1 MELKTNYQ
9 YTYSIYPFLIKESK
23 YKDYI
28 RKMIKDKKYKLKTFE
43 KEKDFKMYQYFLPK
57 VRELLFSSFSFGNA
71 KNKQLDELPIDTR
84 VAILSKYPCNI
95 FEYDLEQDIQAKVN
109 DKEGIYFSVRKVEV
123 ICFSTGICFLCIK
136 TNLADESEFSDVLNF
151 NYKFKDINFDKT
163 NLQGYDKIKIQTD
176 SFSNA
181 ETVRDFIENITGTNN
196 EIEKLNIDTKRFLT
210 YSYVCVDQSAWNNTN
225 SFDSIQ
231 QQFMKYANNLPA
243 DNSVNFDEESMKTF
257 SNWKYAK
264 IALTKSSVS
273 LFSSTYDM
281 NNYTVLPYE
290 YENQYFYTY
299 IFNLYKKIYLEKM
312 AYEYKE
318 TKDIRKI
325 RDKLTE
331 FTKQVWIQEVTEDST
346 GSKLNDEL
354 KENLQLDELYKEV
367 KNKYDILYK
376 NLNIKKSVKV
386 NFIVL
391 VILMMSLMLNIYNF
405 VMLFD
410 K

>member
-151 NYKFKDINFDKT
+151 NYKFKDINFDTT

-176 SFSNA
+176 NFSNA

-210 YSYVCVDQSAWNNTN
+210 YSYVCIDQSAWNNTN

-331 FTKQVWIQEVTEDST
+331 FTKQVWIQEVTEDNT
-346 GSKLNDEL
+346 GSKLNNEL
-354 KENLQLDELYKEV
+354 KEDLQLDELYKEV

-376 NLNIKKSVKV
+376 NLNIKKSVKM

-391 VILMMSLMLNIYNF
+391 VILMMSLMLNVYNF

>member
-9 YTYSIYPFLIKESK
+9 YTYSIYPFLIKEDK

-28 RKMIKDKKYKLKTFE
+28 RKMIKDKRYKLKTFQ

-57 VRELLFSSFSFGNA
+57 VRELLFSSFSFSNA
-71 KNKQLDELPIDTR
+71 KNKQLEELPIDTR
-84 VAILSKYPCNI
+84 VALLSKYPCNI

-109 DKEGIYFSVRKVEV
+109 DKEGIYFSVRKVEI
-123 ICFSTGICFLCIK
+123 ICFNTGVCFVCIK

-151 NYKFKDINFDKT
+151 NYKFKDINFDAT

-176 SFSNA
+176 SFSSA
-181 ETVRDFIENITGTNN
+181 ETFSDFIENITGTNN
-196 EIEKLNIDTKRFLT
+196 GIEKLNINTKQFLT
-210 YSYVCVDQSAWNNTN
+210 YSYVCVDQSSWNNTN
-225 SFDSIQ
+225 SFDGIQ

-243 DNSVNFDEESMKTF
+243 DNSVNFHEESIKTL

-299 IFNLYKKIYLEKM
+299 IFNLYKKVYLEKM

-331 FTKQVWIQEVTEDST
+331 FTKLVWIQEVTQDSI
-346 GSKLNDEL
+346 GSKLSDEL
-354 KENLQLDELYKEV
+354 KETLKLDELYKQV

-386 NFIVL
+386 NFVVL
-391 VILMMSLMLNIYNF
+391 IILMMSLLLNVYNF
-405 VMLFD
+405 VMLYD

>member
-28 RKMIKDKKYKLKTFE
+28 RKMVKDKKYKLKTFE

-71 KNKQLDELPIDTR
+71 KNKQLDELPIDTK

-123 ICFSTGICFLCIK
+123 ICFNTGVCFVCIK

-151 NYKFKDINFDKT
+151 NYKFKDINFNTT

-225 SFDSIQ
+225 NFDSIQ
-231 QQFMKYANNLPA
+231 QQFIKYANNLPA

-299 IFNLYKKIYLEKM
+299 ILNLYKKIYLEKM

-354 KENLQLDELYKEV
+354 KEIFKLNELYKQV

-386 NFIVL
+386 NFVVL
-391 VILMMSLMLNIYNF
+391 IILMMSLMLNIYNF
-405 VMLFD
+405 VMLYD

>member
-9 YTYSIYPFLIKESK
+9 YTYSIYPFIIKENK
-23 YKDYI
+23 YKEYI
-28 RKMIKDKKYKLKTFE
+28 RKMIKDKKYKLKTFQ

-57 VRELLFSSFSFGNA
+57 VRELLFSSFSFGNE
-71 KNKQLDELPIDTR
+71 KSKQFEELSIDTR

-95 FEYDLEQDIQAKVN
+95 FEYDLEKDIQAKVD
-109 DKEGIYFSVRKVEV
+109 DKKGIYFSVKKVEI

-151 NYKFKDINFDKT
+151 NYKFKDINFDTT

-176 SFSNA
+176 SFSNT

-196 EIEKLNIDTKRFLT
+196 GIEKLNIDTNRFLT
-210 YSYVCVDQSAWNNTN
+210 YSYVCVDQAAWNNTN

-243 DNSVNFDEESMKTF
+243 DNSVNFDEESMKVF

-264 IALTKSSVS
+264 IALTKSAVS
-273 LFSSTYDM
+273 LFSSTYDI

-299 IFNLYKKIYLEKM
+299 VFNLYKKVYLEKM

-318 TKDIRKI
+318 TKNIRKI

-331 FTKQVWIQEVTEDST
+331 FTKQVWIQEVTQDST

-354 KENLQLDELYKEV
+354 KESLQLDALYKQV

-376 NLNIKKSVKV
+376 NLNIKKSVRV

-391 VILMMSLMLNIYNF
+391 VVLMMSLILNVYNF
-405 VMLFD
+405 VMLYD

>member
-28 RKMIKDKKYKLKTFE
+28 RKMVKDKKYKLKTFE

-71 KNKQLDELPIDTR
+71 KNNQLDELPIDTK

-123 ICFSTGICFLCIK
+123 ICFNTGVCFVCIK

-151 NYKFKDINFDKT
+151 NYKFKDINFDST

-176 SFSNA
+176 SFSSA
-181 ETVRDFIENITGTNN
+181 ETVRDFIENIIGTNN
-196 EIEKLNIDTKRFLT
+196 EIENLNIDTKRFLT

-225 SFDSIQ
+225 NFDSIQ
-231 QQFMKYANNLPA
+231 QQFIKYANNLPA

-299 IFNLYKKIYLEKM
+299 IFNLYKKIYLDKM

-325 RDKLTE
+325 RDRLTE

-346 GSKLNDEL
+346 GSKLNNEL
-354 KENLQLDELYKEV
+354 KEDLQLDELYKEV

-386 NFIVL
+386 NFVVL
-391 VILMMSLMLNIYNF
+391 IILMMSLMLNIYNF
-405 VMLFD
+405 VMLYD

>member
-151 NYKFKDINFDKT
+151 NYKFKDINFDTT

-210 YSYVCVDQSAWNNTN
+210 YSYVCIDQSAWNNTN

-243 DNSVNFDEESMKTF
+243 DNSVNFDEESIKTF

-312 AYEYKE
+312 AYEYKD

-346 GSKLNDEL
+346 GSKLNNEL
-354 KENLQLDELYKEV
+354 KGNLQLDELYKEV

-391 VILMMSLMLNIYNF
+391 VILMMSLMLNVYNF

>member
-28 RKMIKDKKYKLKTFE
+28 RKMVKDKKYKLKTFE

-71 KNKQLDELPIDTR
+71 KNKQLDELPIDTK

-123 ICFSTGICFLCIK
+123 ICFNTGVCFVCIK

-151 NYKFKDINFDKT
+151 NYKFKDINFNTT

-225 SFDSIQ
+225 NFDSIQ
-231 QQFMKYANNLPA
+231 QQFIKYANNLPA

-290 YENQYFYTY
+290 YE
-299 IFNLYKKIYLEKM
+299 IYLEKM

-354 KENLQLDELYKEV
+354 KEIFKLNELYKQV

-386 NFIVL
+386 NFVVL
-391 VILMMSLMLNIYNF
+391 IILMMSLMLNIYNF
-405 VMLFD
+405 VMLYD

>member
-28 RKMIKDKKYKLKTFE
+28 RKMVKDKKYKLKTFE
-43 KEKDFKMYQYFLPK
+43 KEKDFKLYQYFLPK

-151 NYKFKDINFDKT
+151 NYKFKDINFNTT

-225 SFDSIQ
+225 NFDSIQ
-231 QQFMKYANNLPA
+231 QQFIKYANNLPA

-354 KENLQLDELYKEV
+354 KEIFKLNELYKQV

-386 NFIVL
+386 NFVVL
-391 VILMMSLMLNIYNF
+391 IILMMSLMLNIYNF
-405 VMLFD
+405 VMLYD

>member
-1 MELKTNYQ
+1 MELRTNYQ
-9 YTYSIYPFLIKESK
+9 YTYSIYPFLIKENK

-28 RKMIKDKKYKLKTFE
+28 RKMIKDKNYKLKTFE

-57 VRELLFSSFSFGNA
+57 VREFLFSSFSFGNA
-71 KNKQLDELPIDTR
+71 KNKQLDELPIDTK

-95 FEYDLEQDIQAKVN
+95 FEYDLEQDIQAKVD
-109 DKEGIYFSVRKVEV
+109 DKKGIYFSMRKVEI
-123 ICFSTGICFLCIK
+123 ICFNTGVCFVCIK
-136 TNLADESEFSDVLNF
+136 TNLADEREFSDVLNF
-151 NYKFKDINFDKT
+151 NYKFKDINFDAT

-176 SFSNA
+176 SFSSA
-181 ETVRDFIENITGTNN
+181 ETVRDFVENITGTNN

-225 SFDSIQ
+225 SFDGIQ

-243 DNSVNFDEESMKTF
+243 DNSMIFDEESIKTF

-299 IFNLYKKIYLEKM
+299 NL
-312 AYEYKE
+312 
-318 TKDIRKI
+318 
-325 RDKLTE
+325 
-331 FTKQVWIQEVTEDST
+331 
-346 GSKLNDEL
+346 
-354 KENLQLDELYKEV
+354 
-367 KNKYDILYK
+367 
-376 NLNIKKSVKV
+376 
-386 NFIVL
+386 
-391 VILMMSLMLNIYNF
+391 
-405 VMLFD
+405 
-410 K
+410 

>member
-9 YTYSIYPFLIKESK
+9 YTYSIYPFLIKENK
-23 YKDYI
+23 YKNYI
-28 RKMIKDKKYKLKTFE
+28 KKMIKDKKYKLKTFE
-43 KEKDFKMYQYFLPK
+43 KEKDFKIYQYFLPK

-84 VAILSKYPCNI
+84 VAILSRYSCNI

-109 DKEGIYFSVRKVEV
+109 DKEGIYFSVRKVEI
-123 ICFSTGICFLCIK
+123 ICFNTGICFLCIK

-151 NYKFKDINFDKT
+151 NYKFRDINFDT
-163 NLQGYDKIKIQTD
+163 NNLQGYDKIKIQTD
-176 SFSNA
+176 IFSNT
-181 ETVRDFIENITGTNN
+181 ENIRDFIENITGTNN

-243 DNSVNFDEESMKTF
+243 DNSVNFDEESIKTF

-331 FTKQVWIQEVTEDST
+331 FTKKVWIQEVTEDSA
-346 GSKLNDEL
+346 GSKLNNEFI
-354 KENLQLDELYKEV
+354 ESLQLDELYKEV

-376 NLNIKKSVKV
+376 NLNIKKSNKM
-386 NFIVL
+386 NFIIL
-391 VILMMSLMLNIYNF
+391 VILIISLILSVYNF
-405 VMLFD
+405 VMLYD
-410 K
+410 I

>member
-1 MELKTNYQ
+1 MELRTNYQ
-9 YTYSIYPFLIKESK
+9 YTYSIYPFLIKENK

-28 RKMIKDKKYKLKTFE
+28 RKMIKDKNYKLKTFE

-57 VRELLFSSFSFGNA
+57 VREFLFSSFSFGNA
-71 KNKQLDELPIDTR
+71 KNKQLDELPIDTK

-95 FEYDLEQDIQAKVN
+95 FEYDLEQDIQAKVD
-109 DKEGIYFSVRKVEV
+109 DKKGIYFSMRKVEI
-123 ICFSTGICFLCIK
+123 ICFNTGVCFVCIK
-136 TNLADESEFSDVLNF
+136 TNLADEREFSDVLNF
-151 NYKFKDINFDKT
+151 NYKFKDINFDAT

-176 SFSNA
+176 SFSSA
-181 ETVRDFIENITGTNN
+181 ETVRDFVENITGTNN

-225 SFDSIQ
+225 SFDGIQ

-243 DNSVNFDEESMKTF
+243 DNSMIFDEESIKTF

-299 IFNLYKKIYLEKM
+299 IYNLYKKIYLEKM

-318 TKDIRKI
+318 TKDVRKI

-331 FTKQVWIQEVTEDST
+331 FTKQVWIQEVTEDNT
-346 GSKLNDEL
+346 GSTLNDEL
-354 KENLQLDELYKEV
+354 KEILKLDELYKQV

-391 VILMMSLMLNIYNF
+391 IILMMSLLLNVYNF
-405 VMLFD
+405 IMLYD

>member
-1 MELKTNYQ
+1 M
-9 YTYSIYPFLIKESK
+9 
-23 YKDYI
+23 
-28 RKMIKDKKYKLKTFE
+28 
-43 KEKDFKMYQYFLPK
+43 
-57 VRELLFSSFSFGNA
+57 
-71 KNKQLDELPIDTR
+71 
-84 VAILSKYPCNI
+84 
-95 FEYDLEQDIQAKVN
+95 N
-109 DKEGIYFSVRKVEV
+109 D
-123 ICFSTGICFLCIK
+123 STL
-136 TNLADESEFSDVLNF
+136 
-151 NYKFKDINFDKT
+151 
-163 NLQGYDKIKIQTD
+163 YDKIKIQTD

-225 SFDSIQ
+225 NFDSIQ
-231 QQFMKYANNLPA
+231 QQFIKYANNLPA

-299 IFNLYKKIYLEKM
+299 ILNLYKKIYLEKM

-354 KENLQLDELYKEV
+354 KEIFKLNELYKQV

-386 NFIVL
+386 NFVVL
-391 VILMMSLMLNIYNF
+391 IILMMSLMLNIYNF
-405 VMLFD
+405 VMLYD

>member
-151 NYKFKDINFDKT
+151 NYKFKDINFDTT

-210 YSYVCVDQSAWNNTN
+210 YSYVCIDQSAWNNTN

-243 DNSVNFDEESMKTF
+243 DNSVNFDEESMKIF

-312 AYEYKE
+312 AYEYKD

-346 GSKLNDEL
+346 GSKLNNEL

-391 VILMMSLMLNIYNF
+391 VILMMSLMLNVYNF

>member
-43 KEKDFKMYQYFLPK
+43 KEKDFKMYKYFLPK